1 MLLKINAKGTKP
13 LYLQL
18 IDEIRKLIDQGTLEA
33 GQALPSTR
41 SLAEKLG
48 INRSTVTRAYEELQA
63 LGYLS
68 SRPGA
73 YHTVEKRRREAEY
86 DPASPGI
93 ISWQEASTAGAGDIH
108 EIFLRYSPEKP
119 RHLSPRQD
127 IINISELDLDPR
139 LYPMAD
145 FKRCLNHVL
154 HRSGAEALEYGD
166 HRGHP
171 RLREQIAH
179 RLRLHGISVTEK
191 EILVTNGAQQAIDM
205 IIRMLAR
212 KGAGVAVEAPTY
224 AAMLPLLRL
233 NGIKPLEV
241 PMKDD
246 GMDLDFL
253 EKALAREK
261 VSFVYTMPNFQNP
274 TGITTSHA
282 HRERLLSLCLKHRIP
297 LVEDGFE
304 EDMKYFGK
312 VALPIKSID
321 AKNIVVYLG
330 TFSKALFPGLRIG
343 WVTAD
348 SECISRL
355 TAIKRFSDLGSGKL
369 VQAVLYEFL
378 KRGYYD
384 KQLRRMHRAFRRR
397 MHTAL
402 ETMESSFPSTVT
414 WTRPAG
420 GYTLWVKLPA
430 PWDSD
435 DLKDHME
442 RFGVVVS
449 PGSFYFYR
457 NKPAAYF
464 RISIAKRNEEEIK
477 EGIMRLAE
485 ALRRMEKR
493 RADDAPRA

>member
-1 MLLKINAKGTKP
+1 MLLKIDRKGSKP

-18 IDEIRKLIDQGTLEA
+18 IDEIKNLIDQGTLQA
-33 GQALPSTR
+33 GQSLPSTR
-41 SLAEKLG
+41 SMAKKLG

-63 LGYLS
+63 LGYLY
-68 SRPGA
+68 SRQGSYHKVESRRKAARYHPENRSVIPWDGA
-73 YHTVEKRRREAEY
+73 L
-86 DPASPGI
+86 S
-93 ISWQEASTAGAGDIH
+93 AGARAIH
-108 EIFLRYSPEKP
+108 EIYLQYYPEKLKRLP
-119 RHLSPRQD
+119 SRLD

-154 HRSGAEALEYGD
+154 HRFGAETLQYGD
-166 HRGHP
+166 HKGYLP
-171 RLREQIAH
+171 LREQIAQ
-179 RLRLHGISVTEK
+179 RLRLHGISVSGN

-212 KGAGVAVEAPTY
+212 KGAKVAIEAPTY

-233 NGIKPLEV
+233 NDVKPLEV
-241 PMKDD
+241 PMREG

-253 EKALAREK
+253 EKTLAKEK
-261 VSFVYTMPNFQNP
+261 LSFVYTMPNFQNP

-282 HRERLLSLCLKHRIP
+282 HRERLLNLCLEHRIP

-321 AKNIVVYLG
+321 GKNIVIYLG

-369 VQAVLYEFL
+369 VQIVLYEFL

-384 KQLRRMHRAFRRR
+384 KQLRRMHRAFRKRLQL
-397 MHTAL
+397 AL
-402 ETMESSFPSTVT
+402 QTMDESFPPTVT

-420 GYTLWVKLPA
+420 GYTIWVKLPIL
-430 PWDSD
+430 WDKEK
-435 DLKDHME
+435 LNDHME
-442 RFGVVVS
+442 KFGIIVS
-449 PGSFYFYR
+449 PGSYYFYQ
-457 NKPAAYF
+457 NKPAAHF
-464 RISIAKRNEEEIK
+464 RLSIAKRNEDEIK
-477 EGIMRLAE
+477 EGIERLGK
-485 ALRRMEKR
+485 ALRKMGKTRG
-493 RADDAPRA
+493 

>member
-1 MLLKINAKGTKP
+1 MLLKIVRTGSKP
-13 LYLQL
+13 IYQQL
-18 IDEIRKLIDQGTLEA
+18 IHEIENLIDQGILQA
-33 GQALPSTR
+33 GHSLPSTR
-41 SLAEKLG
+41 SLADKLG

-63 LGYLS
+63 LGYLY
-68 SRPGA
+68 SRQGS
-73 YHTVEKRRREAEY
+73 YHKVESRRKV
-86 DPASPGI
+86 ASYHPESRSAI
-93 ISWQEASTAGAGDIH
+93 PWDRILSAGAGDVH
-108 EIFLRYSPEKP
+108 EIYLHYSPEKP
-119 RHLSPRQD
+119 KGPPSRQD
-127 IINISELDLDPR
+127 LINISELDLDPR

-154 HRSGAEALEYGD
+154 HRFGAETLQYGD
-166 HRGHP
+166 HRGYTP
-171 RLREQIAH
+171 LRDQIAQ

-205 IIRMLAR
+205 IIRMLAGKEAR
-212 KGAGVAVEAPTY
+212 VAIEAPTY

-241 PMKDD
+241 PMKED

-253 EKALAREK
+253 EKVLSKEK

-282 HRERLLSLCLKHRIP
+282 HRERLLNLCLEHRIP

-312 VALPIKSID
+312 VALPIKSMD
-321 AKNIVVYLG
+321 GKKIVIYLG

-369 VQAVLYEFL
+369 VQIVLYEFL

-384 KQLRRMHRAFRRR
+384 KQLRRMHRTFRKR
-397 MHTAL
+397 MQLAL
-402 ETMESSFPSTVT
+402 QTMEASFPPSIT

-430 PWDSD
+430 RWDQEKLSEH
-435 DLKDHME
+435 LKK
-442 RFGVVVS
+442 FGVVVS
-449 PGSFYFYR
+449 PGSYYFYR
-457 NKPAAYF
+457 NKPSAFF
-464 RISIAKRNEEEIK
+464 RLSIAKRNEEEIK
-477 EGIMRLAE
+477 EGITRLAL
-485 ALRRMEKR
+485 ALRNMEKGR
-493 RADDAPRA
+493 R